1 MTAAL
6 GRPPRLGALQRG
18 PHLADFGRVLTLLI
32 SSLGASLLTFLT
44 QLVLTRALPVRDY
57 GRLVTVLAVV
67 NILQIIAGYGI
78 GWFWLQVFGRE
89 GRAAFRWVV
98 PTIRLIALASAAA
111 TAALGVYVFISGGRN
126 TSDCGPEFA
135 LLAAVLLGQTLIDPT
150 AARLQLE
157 ERYLALAGWQSATQ
171 GGRFLA
177 AIGAVIY
184 GTPDLLHVLTGYA
197 AVGLVTLALSLAS
210 LEQMRR
216 RAIVLAGHVEDT
228 AAPAPDDRCALSATL
243 AAATPYCLSLI
254 FYLLYSQGVV
264 VIVERMLG
272 PPAAAMYYI
281 AFLIVSIVYLIPS
294 VVYMRYLVAKIFRW
308 WAHDREKFALVI
320 YLGVAVGAV
329 TGLLAMIA
337 LMALAP
343 IAVPLL
349 FGPRYAAAVPL
360 LIVLSLAIPIRF
372 VQHAFGAAFF
382 SQENMRRKVWYLG
395 AAALSCVLWSL
406 LLIPRFGAEGAAAA
420 AVLAEISLLGFY
432 MWGVARHV
440 RPVDVRATLSL
451 TNLRLAWAYM
461 ARALRIEEHPQ

>member
-6 GRPPRLGALQRG
+6 GRSPRLATLPQG
-18 PHLADFGRVLTLLI
+18 PRPAEFGRVLVLVLG
-32 SSLGASLLTFLT
+32 SLGASLLTFLT
-44 QLVLTRALPVRDY
+44 QLALTRALPVRDY
-57 GRLVTVLAVV
+57 GRLVTVLAVI
-67 NILQIIAGYGI
+67 NILQIFAGYGV

-89 GRAAFRWVV
+89 GRAAFRWVR
-98 PTIRLIALASAAA
+98 PTIRLVALASAVA
-111 TAALGVYVFISGGRN
+111 TAALGVYVFTSGGHN
-126 TSDCGPEFA
+126 ASDRAPEFV
-135 LLAAVLLGQTLIDPT
+135 LLAAVLLGQTLIDT
-150 AARLQLE
+150 TGARLQLE

-171 GGRFLA
+171 AGRFCA
-177 AIGAVIY
+177 AIAMVAF
-184 GTPDLLHVLTGYA
+184 GTPDLLHVLGGYA
-197 AVGLVTLALSLAS
+197 VVGLVTLAISLAS
-210 LEQMRR
+210 LAQMRR
-216 RAIVLAGHVEDT
+216 REIALAGHVED
-228 AAPAPDDRCALSATL
+228 AAPRPDKRCALPVTL
-243 AAATPYCLSLI
+243 SEATPYCLSLI
-254 FYLLYSQGVV
+254 FYLVYSQGVV

-272 PPAAAMYYI
+272 ASDAAMYYV
-281 AFLIVSIVYLIPS
+281 AFLIVSMIFMIPG
-294 VVYMRYLVAKIFRW
+294 VVYMRYLVSKIFRW
-308 WAHDREKFALVI
+308 WAHDREKFTLVI

-382 SQENMRRKVWYLG
+382 SQENMRRKVRYLG
-395 AAALSCVLWSL
+395 AAALCCVLWSL
-406 LLIPRFGAEGAAAA
+406 VLIPRFGAEGAAAA

-451 TNLRLAWAYM
+451 TNLRLALAYLT
-461 ARALRIEEHPQ
+461 RALRTEEQ

>member
-1 MTAAL
+1 L
-6 GRPPRLGALQRG
+6 RQR
-18 PHLADFGRVLTLLI
+18 PHLAHFGRVLTLLAG
-32 SSLGASLLTFLT
+32 SLGASLLTFLT
-44 QLVLTRALPVRDY
+44 QLALTRALPVRDY
-57 GRLVTVLAVV
+57 GRLVTLLAVI
-67 NILQIIAGYGI
+67 NILQIFAGYGV

-98 PTIRLIALASAAA
+98 PTIRLIALASSAA
-111 TAALGVYVFISGGRN
+111 TAALGVYIFMSGARN
-126 TSDCGPEFA
+126 TSDCALQFV
-135 LLAAVLLGQTLIDPT
+135 LLAAVLLGQTLIDT
-150 AARLQLE
+150 TGARLQLE

-171 GGRFLA
+171 AGRFLA
-177 AIGAVIY
+177 AIGVLAY
-184 GTPDLLHVLTGYA
+184 GTPDLPHVLAGYA
-197 AVGLVTLALSLAS
+197 AVGLVTLAISLAS
-210 LEQMRR
+210 LEQISRR
-216 RAIVLAGHVEDT
+216 EIVLAGHVEDT
-228 AAPAPDDRCALSATL
+228 AAPSSRCALSVTL
-243 AAATPYCLSLI
+243 TEATPYCLSLI

-264 VIVERMLG
+264 VIVERMAG
-272 PPAAAMYYI
+272 ATAAAMYYVS
-281 AFLIVSIVYLIPS
+281 FLIVSIVYMVPS
-294 VVYMRYLVAKIFRW
+294 VIYMRYLVSKIFRW
-308 WAHDREKFALVI
+308 WAHDREKFTLVI

-382 SQENMRRKVWYLG
+382 SRENMRRKVWYLG
-395 AAALSCVLWSL
+395 AAAFCCVMWSL
-406 LLIPRFGAEGAAAA
+406 VLVPRFGAEGAAAA
-420 AVLAEISLLGFY
+420 AVLAELSLLGFY

-440 RPVDVRATLSL
+440 RPVDVRAALSL

>member
-6 GRPPRLGALQRG
+6 GRPPRLAALPQG
-18 PHLADFGRVLTLLI
+18 PRPAEFGRVLVLI
-32 SSLGASLLTFLT
+32 LGSLGASLLTFLT
-44 QLVLTRALPVRDY
+44 QLALTRALPVRDY
-57 GRLVTVLAVV
+57 GRLVTVLAVI
-67 NILQIIAGYGI
+67 NILQIFAGYGV

-89 GRAAFRWVV
+89 GRAAFRWVG
-98 PTIRLIALASAAA
+98 PTIRLVALASAVA
-111 TAALGVYVFISGGRN
+111 TAALGVYVFMSGDRA
-126 TSDCGPEFA
+126 SDSAPEFV
-135 LLAAVLLGQTLIDPT
+135 LLAAVLLGQTLIDT
-150 AARLQLE
+150 TGARLQLE

-171 GGRFLA
+171 AGRFCA
-177 AIGAVIY
+177 AIGVVAY
-184 GTPDLLHVLTGYA
+184 GTPDLLHVLGGYA
-197 AVGLVTLALSLAS
+197 AVGLVTLAISLAS
-210 LEQMRR
+210 LAQMRR
-216 RAIVLAGHVEDT
+216 REIVLAGEIED
-228 AAPAPDDRCALSATL
+228 AAPRPDKRCALPATL
-243 AAATPYCLSLI
+243 GEATPYCLSLI
-254 FYLLYSQGVV
+254 FYLVYSQGVV

-272 PPAAAMYYI
+272 ASAAAMYYV
-281 AFLIVSIVYLIPS
+281 AFLIISMVFMIPS
-294 VVYMRYLVAKIFRW
+294 VVYMRYLVSKIFRW
-308 WAHDREKFALVI
+308 WAHDREKFTLVI

-395 AAALSCVLWSL
+395 AAALCCVLWSL
-406 LLIPRFGAEGAAAA
+406 VLIPRFGAEGAAAA

-451 TNLRLAWAYM
+451 TNLRLALAYLG
-461 ARALRIEEHPQ
+461 RALRTEEQ